1 VIIRLAAGQFI
12 LKRFAMRFALHP
24 SALRLATSD
33 SNSAIDEQL
42 PVDGLGPLF
51 IGLVDW
57 GWRFHVILRPR
68 SLVLSFDSPAS
79 SLDRRY
85 IGTLWTW

>member
-1 VIIRLAAGQFI
+1 MIIRLAAGQFI
-12 LKRFAMRFALHP
+12 LKRVAMRFALHP
-24 SALRLATSD
+24 IALRLATSD

-57 GWRFHVILRPR
+57 GWRCQVIGY
-68 SLVLSFDSPAS
+68 SSVFVVFSIAACDLS
-79 SLDRRY
+79 
-85 IGTLWTW
+85 